1 MRHPP
6 KIDPRLIKVAQMV
19 KDRDMA
25 ALAKITARQRE
36 IKTAIANLDSAR
48 DRLDQSTD
56 NFAQI
61 SAHHQWLN
69 QKRRALSIEAAQLAA
84 QSQTAKATAARAVGR
99 LDVLEKLLGKS

>member
-25 ALAKITARQRE
+25 ALAKLATRQRE
-36 IKTAIANLDSAR
+36 IKAAIANLDAAR
-48 DRLDQSTD
+48 ERLDQSTD

-69 QKRRALSIEAAQLAA
+69 QKRRALLIEAAQLAA

-99 LDVLEKLLGKS
+99 LDIMEKLSGRP